1 IDSSP
6 MIPVTALQNGNI
18 EVVQIEIEEDSPAK
32 GVSIIDLGLPKG
44 VLIISILRNETSV
57 IPQAATVFEERD
69 TVLILMPGTLK
80 ADVSRFFIRERL

>member
-1 IDSSP
+1 

-18 EVVQIEIEEDSPAK
+18 EVVQIEIDEDSPAK

-44 VLIISILRNETSV
+44 VLIISILRNDTSV
-57 IPQAATVFEERD
+57 IPQASTVFEEND

-80 ADVSRFFIRERL
+80 SDVSRFFVRERL